1 MEFLDHDWP
10 FSNRKFFLRGYLNTV
25 FRLSFR
31 IQIIL
36 IYLNSRPKVPAMNK
50 FNVITSYTNG
60 HASFR
65 ADEVSVLLRY
75 NEALPLRRKDAS

>member
-1 MEFLDHDWP
+1 
-10 FSNRKFFLRGYLNTV
+10 
-25 FRLSFR
+25 
-31 IQIIL
+31 
-36 IYLNSRPKVPAMNK
+36 MNK